1 MYSTCQHSEVCIL
14 KTHVNMLAYEVDLLL
29 FNFLKE
35 YFIYGGLIGGIFAVL
50 DNK

>member
-1 MYSTCQHSEVCIL
+1 
-14 KTHVNMLAYEVDLLL
+14 MLAYEVDLLL

-50 DNK
+50 DNKWWFYNFNDVSTF